1 MADNVNPVRHG
12 IFERSVNPYGTI
24 KHVIGVMSGKGGVGK
39 SSVTALLASSLHSR
53 GFAVG
58 ILDADITG
66 PSIPKLFG
74 VRGMAVNRGSG
85 MEPLRS
91 TLGIKMMS
99 INFLL
104 EKEDQPVIWRG
115 PMISGVVKQFF
126 AEVVWG
132 DLDYLLIDL
141 PPGTGDIP
149 LTVMQSLP
157 LNGMIV
163 VTSPQEL
170 VEMIVKKAIHMAEQM
185 SIPLMGFIENYSYLE
200 CPDCKKKIAVFGKSR
215 AEQVAVNTGL
225 PLLGKLPIVPQ
236 VAEMAD
242 DGKIEA
248 VEAVVP
254 EFFDTIASR
263 FLEIIQEKA

>member
-1 MADNVNPVRHG
+1 MTENQNTAKHG
-12 IFERSVNPYGTI
+12 IFERSINPFGTI

-39 SSVTALLASSLHSR
+39 SSVTALLASALYSR
-53 GFAVG
+53 GFSVG

-74 VRGMAVNRGSG
+74 VKGQVINKGQG
-85 MEPLRS
+85 LEPLQS
-91 TLGIKMMS
+91 TLGIKLMS

-104 EKEDQPVIWRG
+104 DKEDQPVIWRG

-132 DLDYLLIDL
+132 DLDFLLIDL
-141 PPGTGDIP
+141 PPGTGDVP

-170 VEMIVKKAIHMAEQM
+170 VEMIVKKAVHMAEQM
-185 SIPLMGFIENYSYLE
+185 SIPLLGFIENYSYLE
-200 CPDCKKKIAVFGKSR
+200 CPDCKKKIEVFGESR

-225 PLLGKLPIVPQ
+225 TLLGQLPIVPE
-236 VAEMAD
+236 VAKMAD
-242 DGKIEA
+242 EGKIEA
-248 VEAVVP
+248 VQAVVP
-254 EFFDTIASR
+254 EFFDSIASR
-263 FLEIIQEKA
+263 FLDIIKE